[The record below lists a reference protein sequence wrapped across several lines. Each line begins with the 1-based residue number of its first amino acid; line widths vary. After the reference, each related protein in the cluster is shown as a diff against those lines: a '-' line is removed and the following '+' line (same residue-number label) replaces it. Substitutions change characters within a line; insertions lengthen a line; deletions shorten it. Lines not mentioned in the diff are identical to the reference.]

1 VQEDGAMPKK
11 IDPAVKERAVK
22 LVLEHQAEY
31 PSLFAAVSAVAKQ
44 QRLGVESLRRW
55 VVQAQVDAGDR
66 RGPTSEELA
75 EIKELKAKVCRLE
88 EDLEIAT
95 KASIFFAGEVDP
107 RNR

>member
-31 PSLFAAVSAVAKQ
+31 PSLFAAITAVAKQ

-55 VVQAQVDAGDR
+55 VNQALVDVGER
-66 RGPTSEELA
+66 RGATTEELA
-75 EIKELKAKVCRLE
+75 EIRELKAKVRRLE
-88 EDLEIAT
+88 DDLEIAK
-95 KASIFFAGEVDP
+95 KASVFFAGELDP